1 MGKIVLE
8 NMEFYAFHGCYEAEQ
23 IVGNKFLATL
33 EIEADLTKAAET
45 DQLKDALN
53 YQKAYEVVKEEM
65 KKRSNLLEHLAQ
77 RILNALYMSF
87 PEIQKAT
94 IKVTKLYP
102 PIGGQMKG
110 VTVEMNK

>member
-1 MGKIVLE
+1 
-8 NMEFYAFHGCYEAEQ
+8 
-23 IVGNKFLATL
+23 
-33 EIEADLTKAAET
+33 
-45 DQLKDALN
+45 
-53 YQKAYEVVKEEM
+53 M

-77 RILNALYMSF
+77 RTLNALYRSF

-110 VTVEMNK
+110 VTVEMSKIAG